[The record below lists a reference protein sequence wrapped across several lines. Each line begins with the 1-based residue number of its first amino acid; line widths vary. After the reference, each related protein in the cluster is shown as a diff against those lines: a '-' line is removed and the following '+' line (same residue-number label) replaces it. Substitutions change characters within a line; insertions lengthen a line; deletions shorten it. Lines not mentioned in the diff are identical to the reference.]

1 MMGGASYPA
10 VEVAV
15 VSPQFCVSYPV
26 DLIVTRKLMTLE
38 DGTFGV
44 TDVNGNLLFRIRGKV
59 FSLHDRR
66 VLLDAAGNPIITF
79 QQKLLTAHRRWQA
92 FRGESTDS
100 KNMLFNVRKSSMI
113 QFKTK
118 LDVFMAA
125 NSKEDRC
132 DFRIE
137 GSWFER
143 SCAIYAGDTNNVI
156 AQVRSKLNTLIF
168 SILCCVLISHFESSL
183 NRLIKRVFSYVYFE
197 ELTIPYMFISL

>member
-1 MMGGASYPA
+1 MAGAVYPA
-10 VEVAV
+10 VAVDV
-15 VSPQFCVSYPV
+15 VSPQFCVAQPM
-26 DLIVTRKLMTLE
+26 DLTISRKLMTLE

-44 TDVNGNLLFRIRGKV
+44 TDLNGNLLFKIRGKV

-79 QQKLLTAHRRWQA
+79 QQKLLSAHRRWQV

-100 KNMLFNVRKSSMI
+100 KKMLFSVRKSSMI

-118 LDVFMAA
+118 LEVFVAA

-143 SCAIYAGDTNNVI
+143 SCTIYAGDTDNVI
-156 AQVRSKLNTLIF
+156 AQMRRKHSAQ
-168 SILCCVLISHFESSL
+168 SILLGKDTFCVTIYPNVDHAFIVALVVIL
-183 NRLIKRVFSYVYFE
+183 E
-197 ELTIPYMFISL
+197 EINEDRSGED